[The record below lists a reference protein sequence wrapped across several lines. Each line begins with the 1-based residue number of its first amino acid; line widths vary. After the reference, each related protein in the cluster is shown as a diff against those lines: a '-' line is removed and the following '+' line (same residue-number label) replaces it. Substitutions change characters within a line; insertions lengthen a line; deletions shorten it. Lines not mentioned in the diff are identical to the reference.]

1 MANSP
6 LVNFNQGYCR
16 VQQSQ
21 PQKRHIRNLGQKTV
35 WIAGLTGLALLNIA
49 EPAAAHHLMDGR
61 IPANWLEGFLS
72 GLAHPV
78 IGLDHLAF
86 VISIGILSAGRR
98 HGVLLPAFFLVAA
111 LGGTGLHLLQVDLP
125 ETEVAIAL
133 SVIALGL
140 ILSLGKQLNFKV
152 LVGLAAI
159 AGLFHGYAYGEAI
172 VGAQMSPL
180 IAYLT
185 GFTLIQYLI
194 AMLTFWVASVRM
206 QKTAEQTVR
215 LRRYFGYAVCS
226 IGVVFL
232 SVALNS

>member
-1 MANSP
+1 M
-6 LVNFNQGYCR
+6 
-16 VQQSQ
+16 
-21 PQKRHIRNLGQKTV
+21 
-35 WIAGLTGLALLNIA
+35 
-49 EPAAAHHLMDGR
+49 
-61 IPANWLEGFLS
+61 
-72 GLAHPV
+72 
-78 IGLDHLAF
+78 
-86 VISIGILSAGRR
+86 
-98 HGVLLPAFFLVAA
+98 AA

-125 ETEVAIAL
+125 GTEVAIAL

-140 ILSLGKQLNFKV
+140 ILSLRKQLNFKV

-185 GFTLIQYLI
+185 GFTLSQYLI
-194 AMLTFWVASVRM
+194 AMLTFWVASVRI

-232 SVALNS
+232 SVALSS